1 MSLWNGESV
10 DTEIISF
17 LTNQGLAIGIAAFLV
32 WWVTT
37 QMGAQIKATCEGQ
50 SRLCE
55 QQIKLATA
63 MDRMIERL
71 ESHDAQAKE
80 IMEKVVTIEKK
91 ID

>member
-80 IMEKVVTIEKK
+80 IMEKVVTIGKK

>member
-1 MSLWNGESV
+1 M

>member
-1 MSLWNGESV
+1 V

>member
-1 MSLWNGESV
+1 M
-10 DTEIISF
+10 DAEIVSF
-17 LTNQGLAIGIAAFLV
+17 LTNQGLAIGIATFLV

-50 SRLCE
+50 ARLCE

-63 MDRMIERL
+63 MDRMVERL
-71 ESHDAQAKE
+71 EAHDARAKD
-80 IMEKVVTIEKK
+80 ILEKVVTIEKK